1 MDGHVRAALLAAFRH
16 VFQPLVRLALRN
28 GISYAEFCT
37 GLKRVFVETVQE
49 DFQIPGQEMTASRI
63 AILTGL
69 HREDVTFIQEEI
81 ERGVGDELIIMGRI
95 GKLIEG
101 WTTDAD
107 FTGPY
112 GIPLELRLQDGQGSF
127 PALVNRYAEKMAP
140 GAMLRELKRV
150 GVVQEMKDKKIRLLS
165 RSYIAGRFRPEAI
178 DRMGRALGDLAETL
192 EHNLNPLR
200 PGPARF
206 ERQVYTPEGV
216 DLETLRLFTKETK
229 ELGQDF
235 LEKLDNWLS
244 ERELEDDKKV
254 ERRLL
259 DPVTREKARVV
270 KVGVGVYLYE
280 HWGEKGQKL
289 RVGDLSDEGQSVAT
303 DE

>member
-49 DFQIPGQEMTASRI
+49 DFQIPGHEMTASRI

-81 ERGVGDELIIMGRI
+81 ERGIGDELIIMGRI

-112 GIPLELRLQDGQGSF
+112 GIPLELKQQEGHGTF
-127 PALVNRYAEKMAP
+127 PALVKRYAEKMTP

-150 GVVQEMKDKKIRLLS
+150 GVIQEMKDGKIRLLS

-178 DRMGRALGDLAETL
+178 DRMGRTLGDLAETL
-192 EHNLNPLR
+192 EYNLNPLR

-206 ERQVYTPEGV
+206 ERQVYTPEGI
-216 DLETLRLFTKETK
+216 DLETRRLFTKELK

-235 LEKLDNWLS
+235 LEKLDNWLT
-244 ERELEDDKKV
+244 EKELEDDKKV
-254 ERRLL
+254 EMRLL
-259 DPVTREKARVV
+259 DPEVREQARVV

-280 HWGEKGQKL
+280 HWGDKGSSEG
-289 RVGDLSDEGQSVAT
+289 VGDTSDDGP
-303 DE
+303 

>member
-28 GISYAEFCT
+28 GISYAEFCA
-37 GLKRVFVETVQE
+37 GLKRVFVETVQD
-49 DFQIPGQEMTASRI
+49 DFQIPGQPMTASKI

-69 HREDVTFIQEEI
+69 TREDVTYVQEEI
-81 ERGVGDELIIMGRI
+81 ERGIGDELIIMGRI

-112 GIPLELRLQDGQGSF
+112 GIPLELKQEEGQGAF
-127 PALVNRYAEKMAP
+127 PALVKRYAEKMTP

-150 GVVQEMKDKKIRLLS
+150 GVIQETKDKKIRLLS

-178 DRMGRALGDLAETL
+178 DRMGRTLGDLAETL
-192 EHNLNPLR
+192 EYNLNPLR

-206 ERQVYTPEGV
+206 ERQVYTPEGI
-216 DLETLRLFTKETK
+216 DEESFRLFKKETQ

-259 DPVTREKARVV
+259 DPKVREQARIV

-280 HWGEKGQKL
+280 HWNGHEQGQGDGET
-289 RVGDLSDEGQSVAT
+289 SDEGS
-303 DE
+303 